1 MIRIMTKIFLA
12 LAFSLV
18 AFSAQAGI
26 TTEEIKYK
34 VGDTEFTGYLA
45 YDDAIKGKRPGVIVV
60 HEWWGHNDYA
70 RGRAEKLAALGYTGF
85 AVDMYGTGKLA
96 AHPKDATAFM
106 GAIMGDFNVAK
117 SRFEKAHALLRSHAS
132 VDGTKI
138 AAIGYCMGGAIVLNM
153 AKSGADLK
161 GVASFHGSLGPAV
174 TAEPG
179 KVTAKIRVYNG
190 AADPFVPS
198 DSVKAFE
205 AEMKV
210 GGADYVMK
218 NYDGVQHSF
227 TNPGADKF
235 GEKFK
240 LPLVYNKAADE
251 DSWAAMTAF
260 FKEIF

>member
-1 MIRIMTKIFLA
+1 MARILARIFITM
-12 LAFSLV
+12 AFSLISF
-18 AFSAQAGI
+18 AAHAAI
-26 TTEEIKYK
+26 KTEEVKYK
-34 VGDTEFTGYLA
+34 VGDTEFTGFLA

-96 AHPKDATAFM
+96 DHPKDATALM

-117 SRFEKAHALLRSHAS
+117 ARFEKAETLLKAHPS
-132 VDGTKI
+132 VDGTKV

-153 AKSGADLK
+153 AKAGADLK

-174 TAEPG
+174 KAEPG
-179 KVTAKIRVYNG
+179 AVKAKIRVYNG
-190 AADPFVPS
+190 AADPFVPA

-205 AEMKV
+205 AEMKAA
-210 GGADYVMK
+210 GADYVLK
-218 NYDGVQHSF
+218 NYDGVKHSF

-240 LPLVYNKAADE
+240 LPLVYNKEADE
-251 DSWAAMTAF
+251 DSWAGMTAF